1 MLRID
6 CKNIFDTCM
15 ILFLELIL
23 HHSKLDYVRGE
34 GEKSNIISIKAAL
47 NIVFQKCYVHVILK
61 LDPFRYIL

>member
-1 MLRID
+1 
-6 CKNIFDTCM
+6 M

-47 NIVFQKCYVHVILK
+47 NIVFQKCYVHVISSHV
-61 LDPFRYIL
+61 D